1 MSWRESLVRL
11 ANYEVEQLRKR
22 LAAILDRRAAA
33 EVALE
38 EVHAE
43 AERERR
49 RAATDAEAGWYRLGY
64 LEGWRARRDAG
75 VAALAALAAEETGA
89 RDALAAAFEDLKK
102 YEQLEEGA
110 RVLAVKEEARK
121 ETAALDELGMRRAA
135 GR

>member
-11 ANYEVEQLRKR
+11 ASYEVEQLRKR

-33 EVALE
+33 ETALE
-38 EVHAE
+38 ELHAE

-49 RAATDAEAGWYRLGY
+49 GAAVDAEAGWYRLGY
-64 LEGWRARRDAG
+64 LEGWRARRDSG
-75 VAALAALAAEETGA
+75 VAEIAALAAEETGA
-89 RDALAAAFEDLKK
+89 RDALAGAFEDLKK

-110 RVLAVKEEARK
+110 RVLAVREEARK
-121 ETAALDELGMRRAA
+121 ETAALDELGMRRAM

>member
-33 EVALE
+33 EMALE
-38 EVHAE
+38 ALHAE
-43 AERERR
+43 AERERH
-49 RAATDAEAGWYRLGY
+49 RAAVDAEAGWYRLGY

-75 VAALAALAAEETGA
+75 AAEILALAAEETGA
-89 RDALAAAFEDLKK
+89 RDALAGAFEDLKK
-102 YEQLEEGA
+102 YEQLEESA

-121 ETAALDELGMRRAA
+121 ETAALDELGMRRAV

>member
-11 ANYEVEQLRKR
+11 ASYEVEQLRKR

-33 EVALE
+33 ETALE
-38 EVHAE
+38 ELHAE

-49 RAATDAEAGWYRLGY
+49 RAAVDAEAGWYRLGY

-75 VAALAALAAEETGA
+75 AAEIAALVAEETGA
-89 RDALAAAFEDLKK
+89 RDALAGAFEDLKK

-110 RVLAVKEEARK
+110 RVLAVREEARK
-121 ETAALDELGMRRAA
+121 ETAALDELGMRRAV